1 VPEVYWLNIFL
12 LNNFSLVSQK
22 IPFSLPAGLSAGFYS
37 HVLPAAPGGGGN
49 FIYSIFNAY
58 AT

>member
-1 VPEVYWLNIFL
+1 MYWLNIFPYA
-12 LNNFSLVSQK
+12 NFSLVSRR
-22 IPFSLPAGLSAGFYS
+22 IPFSLPAGLSAGFCP

-58 AT
+58 AP